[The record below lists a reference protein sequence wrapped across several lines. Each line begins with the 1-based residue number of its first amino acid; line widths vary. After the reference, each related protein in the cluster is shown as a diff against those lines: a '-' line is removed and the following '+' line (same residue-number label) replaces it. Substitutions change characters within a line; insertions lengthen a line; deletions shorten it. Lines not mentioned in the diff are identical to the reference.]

1 MKLELCEG
9 KWRVRKQLGCL
20 ADPSAQGSKFLLLL
34 FIRKKMLE
42 GWGQGSSCQLVPA
55 ALWEHLEDF
64 ITGICLVTLFIF
76 QTIWHFQRLAAW
88 KACPPDAVSLNTDFH
103 VVTLCPLLKLWAQT
117 RSLANHTHGFPQRAE
132 KPVFCE
138 STAPGWK
145 YLKAP
150 PTAKKHFLLFSLV
163 LLYLLNVLPDAF
175 FYVRTNIYIKLL
187 EWISHSLSLFLL
199 TDNDFLQPLALW
211 CFGASKYYSLGTGEV
226 ALWLSMLDVFQK
238 IGV

>member
-1 MKLELCEG
+1 
-9 KWRVRKQLGCL
+9 
-20 ADPSAQGSKFLLLL
+20 
-34 FIRKKMLE
+34 MLE

-64 ITGICLVTLFIF
+64 IAGICLVTLFIF
-76 QTIWHFQRLAAW
+76 QTIWHFQRPAAW

-150 PTAKKHFLLFSLV
+150 PTAKKHFLLFS
-163 LLYLLNVLPDAF
+163 PSS
-175 FYVRTNIYIKLL
+175 YIPTKCLTGC
-187 EWISHSLSLFLL
+187 FLL
-199 TDNDFLQPLALW
+199 CQNKHLYQTSWVNFSFIVFIFVDRQWFFATFGTVMFW
-211 CFGASKYYSLGTGEV
+211 C
-226 ALWLSMLDVFQK
+226 
-238 IGV
+238 I